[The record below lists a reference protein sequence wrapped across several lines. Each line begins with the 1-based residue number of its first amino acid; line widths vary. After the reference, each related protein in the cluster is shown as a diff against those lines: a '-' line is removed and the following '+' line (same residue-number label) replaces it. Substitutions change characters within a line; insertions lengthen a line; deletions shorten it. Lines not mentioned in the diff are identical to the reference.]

1 MTKPATTS
9 LLYAL
14 VATLF
19 LLALTPVLSS
29 HALAAENV
37 AMAGQSQVVN
47 INSADAE
54 TLAQNLVGVG
64 LSRAQEI
71 VRYRDAYGPFYS
83 VEDLLEVRG
92 IGRSTLEKNRERIT
106 LE

>member
-1 MTKPATTS
+1 MIKPS
-9 LLYAL
+9 FLAL
-14 VATLF
+14 M
-19 LLALTPVLSS
+19 LALTPIIAPLFTAPLA
-29 HALAAENV
+29 HAEEMAA
-37 AMAGQSQVVN
+37 ASQTQSVN

-64 LSRAQEI
+64 LTRAQEI

-83 VEDLLEVRG
+83 VEDLMEVRG
-92 IGRSTLEKNRERIT
+92 IGRSTLEKNRDRIT